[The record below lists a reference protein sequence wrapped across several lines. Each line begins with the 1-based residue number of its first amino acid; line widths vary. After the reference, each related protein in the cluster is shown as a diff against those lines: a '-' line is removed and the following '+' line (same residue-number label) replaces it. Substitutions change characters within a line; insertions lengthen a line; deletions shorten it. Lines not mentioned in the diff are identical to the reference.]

1 MTFFKD
7 IDECADYMITH
18 FKFART
24 KENMKFAEKYFE
36 FNQNLKSFINK
47 EYKWDCLGTMN
58 VLVINNFLMISRPP
72 RVIGVGKACQKIFLR
87 NEMFR
92 LDTQH
97 TDEDEVFL
105 KELKETKTE
114 VYNQNLYE
122 LSIRDNMIKNLK
134 EIKENYNVQIL
145 ESVKI
150 VKEVNSIL
158 NECTNQKI
166 DISKLTNTETKSSP
180 EEIYPIIEELTNM
193 LLLLKD
199 VDMTENLKK
208 LATIIY
214 KNYKIVK
221 FSC

>member
-7 IDECADYMITH
+7 IDECTDYMITH
-18 FKFART
+18 FKFSLS
-24 KENMKFAEKYFE
+24 KENIIFAEKYFE
-36 FNQNLKSFINK
+36 FNKDIKDFIDKKYN
-47 EYKWDCLGTMN
+47 WHCLGTMN

-72 RVIGVGKACQKIFLR
+72 RVIGNGKACQKIFIR

-114 VYNQNLYE
+114 VYNQNVYE

-158 NECTNQKI
+158 NECSNQKI
-166 DISKLTNTETKSSP
+166 DISKLTNIESKASP

-199 VDMTENLKK
+199 IDMTENLER
-208 LATIIY
+208 LYSHIY
-214 KNYKIVK
+214 KNNKSIK
-221 FSC
+221 LF

>member
-7 IDECADYMITH
+7 IDECTDYMITH
-18 FKFART
+18 FKFSLS
-24 KENMKFAEKYFE
+24 KENIKFAEKYFE
-36 FNQNLKSFINK
+36 FNQNLKSFMNK

-58 VLVINNFLMISRPP
+58 VLLINNFLMISRYP
-72 RVIGVGKACQKIFLR
+72 RVVNTGKASQKIFIK

-97 TDEDEVFL
+97 TDDDEVFL

-114 VYNQNLYE
+114 VYNQNIYE

-134 EIKENYNVQIL
+134 EIKESYNVQIL

-158 NECTNQKI
+158 NECTKEKI
-166 DISKLTNTETKSSP
+166 DISKLTNLEIKSSP
-180 EEIYPIIEELTNM
+180 EEIYPIIEELSNM

-199 VDMTENLKK
+199 IDMTEK
-208 LATIIY
+208 LEGLYRSIY
-214 KNYKIVK
+214 KNDNTIKL
-221 FSC
+221 S